1 MNPQLGKLPPQLAA
15 TPGKLP
21 PDWWLFFTKFLK
33 HGTAIAAFVPS
44 SPWLA
49 RGVVHGIDFATARC
63 VVELGAGTGP
73 ITAELLGRSAGR
85 CRALIVERDADFC
98 RRLRQRFPGADVAQ
112 ADARDLDRLLAERGV
127 DAIDH
132 VLCGLP
138 LPSFKPADRDQVL
151 DVVRRR
157 LGHDGTFRQ
166 LTHMPWVYYPL
177 YRRYFDQVQ
186 FRLVFRNLPPAG
198 YYICRQPHVA

>member
-1 MNPQLGKLPPQLAA
+1 MNPKPGKLPPSL
-15 TPGKLP
+15 TTLPDKHP

-49 RGVVHGIDFATARC
+49 RGVVRGIDFARSRC
-63 VVELGAGTGP
+63 IVELGAGTGP
-73 ITAELLGRSAGR
+73 ITAELLDQCAGR
-85 CRALIVERDADFC
+85 CRVLIVERDPDFC
-98 RRLRQRFPGADVAQ
+98 RRLRERFPGADVAQ
-112 ADARDLDRLLAERGV
+112 ADACDLERLLAERGV
-127 DAIDH
+127 EAIDH

-138 LPSFKPADRDQVL
+138 LPSFKPDDRDHVL

-157 LGHDGTFRQ
+157 LGQDGTFRQ

-177 YRRYFDQVQ
+177 YRRYFDRVQ
-186 FRLVFRNLPPAG
+186 FHLVFRNLPPAG
-198 YYICRQPHVA
+198 YYVCRQPRVA

>member
-1 MNPQLGKLPPQLAA
+1 MTPQPGKMPPTLAA
-15 TPGKLP
+15 IPHKRP
-21 PDWWLFFTKFLK
+21 PDWWLFFTKFLR

-49 RGVVHGIDFATARC
+49 RGVVRGIDFTRARC

-73 ITAELLGRSAGR
+73 ITAELLGRCAGR
-85 CRALIVERDADFC
+85 CRVLIVERDADFC
-98 RRLRQRFPGADVAQ
+98 RRLRDRFPSADVLQ
-112 ADARDLDRLLAERGV
+112 ADACDLECLLAERGV
-127 DAIDH
+127 DTIDH
-132 VLCGLP
+132 ILCGLP
-138 LPSFKPADRDQVL
+138 LPSFKGADRDRIL

-157 LGHDGTFRQ
+157 LAPDGTFRQ

-186 FRLVFRNLPPAG
+186 FHLVFRNLPPAG
-198 YYICRQPHVA
+198 YYICRRPRVA

>member
-1 MNPQLGKLPPQLAA
+1 VAA
-15 TPGKLP
+15 IPDKRP

-49 RGVVHGIDFATARC
+49 RGVVRSIDFGQARC

-73 ITAELLGRSAGR
+73 ITAELLGRAAGR
-85 CRALIVERDADFC
+85 CRVLIVERDRDFC
-98 RRLRQRFPGADVAQ
+98 RRLRQRFPTADVVQ
-112 ADARDLDRLLAERGV
+112 ADARELEHLLIQRGV
-127 DAIDH
+127 DTFDH

-138 LPSFKPADRDQVL
+138 LPSFRAADRDHIL

-157 LGHDGTFRQ
+157 LSQGGTFRQ

-177 YRRYFDQVQ
+177 YRRYFDQVE
-186 FRLVFRNLPPAG
+186 FHLVFRNLPPAG
-198 YYICRQPHVA
+198 YYICRRPRAA